1 MSPETGPSRSSP
13 DGFWSPD
20 DEDDL
25 EKDEDYTPIT
35 KVSRNTGST
44 GKTRR
49 SAGVADKWI
58 TFNPEKNVKKENRKD
73 DDATTK
79 YNVDEK
85 VLLERFGCKSVQV
98 GIKLKDIPES
108 SHSKSQL
115 ISSVFHRK
123 AKSRDVDPE
132 MTEDEG
138 DIIKP
143 PDELPLK
150 PLQEICSNSA
160 KELEANICSSNAK
173 VPSEPKITTATE
185 TKTKIKSEIDP
196 DFVCPIQPCQRG
208 KKILLSDKKEVLL
221 HLISEHL
228 RKDRFTLYKDYRG
241 LKGVSKCPDC
251 RYEVFY
257 LNKHLRLRMHSIF

>member
-1 MSPETGPSRSSP
+1 MSPETGRSRSSP

-25 EKDEDYTPIT
+25 EKDEDYTPTT
-35 KVSRNTGST
+35 KVSRNPGST
-44 GKTRR
+44 GKKRR

-58 TFNPEKNVKKENRKD
+58 TVNPKKNVKKEKRKD

-79 YNVDEK
+79 DKVDEK

-115 ISSVFHRK
+115 ISSVFHSK

-138 DIIKP
+138 DVIKP
-143 PDELPLK
+143 PDVLSPLE

-160 KELEANICSSNAK
+160 NSSNTK
-173 VPSEPKITTATE
+173 VSSEPKITTETE
-185 TKTKIKSEIDP
+185 TKIKSEIETKIKSEIDP
-196 DFVCPIQPCQRG
+196 DFVCPIQPCQKG

-228 RKDRFTLYKDYRG
+228 RKDKFMLYRDYRG

-251 RYEVFY
+251 TYEVF
-257 LNKHLRLRMHSIF
+257 